1 MDQFVAL
8 YRESKATVFTFKMGI
23 PVLSK
28 KKEYFDVLY
37 VTVKC
42 EAFWQK
48 VVGRAVYFDMN
59 TLYIQQ

>member
-1 MDQFVAL
+1 MIYLMDQFVAL

-42 EAFWQK
+42 EAF
-48 VVGRAVYFDMN
+48 
-59 TLYIQQ
+59 